1 MKTCP
6 NCSTMMEE
14 VDVSGLPE
22 QPTHDLNIP
31 GFPRCVLYVQA
42 ATTLKRVS
50 LKGATFNAFDP
61 TGRLRRELETAAPPT
76 LLQS

>member
-22 QPTHDLNIP
+22 KPADDSKIP
-31 GFPRCVLYVQA
+31 GVPRTRYLCPGCRHLEEGYP
-42 ATTLKRVS
+42 
-50 LKGATFNAFDP
+50 KGRN
-61 TGRLRRELETAAPPT
+61 
-76 LLQS
+76 LQKV

>member
-22 QPTHDLNIP
+22 QPADESKIP
-31 GFPRCVLYVQA
+31 GVPRVRSVCPSCHHLEEGYP
-42 ATTLKRVS
+42 
-50 LKGATFNAFDP
+50 KG
-61 TGRLRRELETAAPPT
+61 RK
-76 LLQS
+76 LQHA